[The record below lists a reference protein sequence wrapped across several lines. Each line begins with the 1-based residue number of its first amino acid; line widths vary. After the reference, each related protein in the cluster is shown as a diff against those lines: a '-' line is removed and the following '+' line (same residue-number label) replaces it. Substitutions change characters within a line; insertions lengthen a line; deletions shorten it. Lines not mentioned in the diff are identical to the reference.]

1 MHTSILR
8 ECVYVGRQPE
18 FRSSVTKLSST
29 PAGAPA
35 LTDESSLTK
44 LSIRGD
50 LAGNALGVEF
60 TRAIRRDGVL
70 IAGIRPDE
78 WLLLGDAADVSALLA
93 TTELD
98 ASVNRIDITHSRLC
112 LRLTGVRSASALE
125 KVCSLDFNDMM
136 FPDGATG
143 SASVAKVSS
152 DLIRDDINDE
162 PSYLI
167 LADRSFGQYLYDAIH
182 DATTEFS
189 NAPT

>member
-1 MHTSILR
+1 
-8 ECVYVGRQPE
+8 VADQPQ
-18 FRSSVTKLSST
+18 FRSSVTNPVAT

-44 LSIRGD
+44 VSVRARVG
-50 LAGNALGVEF
+50 ASPLGVDF
-60 TRAIRRDGVL
+60 TRTDRRDGVL

-78 WLLLGDAADVSALLA
+78 WLLLGAGAGVEALLA
-93 TTELD
+93 GTEFD
-98 ASVNRIDITHSRLC
+98 GSVNRIDVTHSRLC
-112 LRLTGVRSASALE
+112 LRLSGVCSASALE
-125 KVCSLDFNDMM
+125 KVCSLDFDDTM

-152 DLIRDDINDE
+152 DLIRDDQDGE

-182 DATTEFS
+182 DTTTEFS
-189 NAPT
+189 SAWPSS

>member
-1 MHTSILR
+1 MV
-8 ECVYVGRQPE
+8 EQAE
-18 FRSSVTKLSST
+18 FQSSVTTLRLT

-35 LTDESSLTK
+35 LSDESSLIK

-50 LAGNALGVEF
+50 LAGDALGVDF

-78 WLLLGDAADVSALLA
+78 WLLLGDASDVASLLA
-93 TTELD
+93 TAEFAL
-98 ASVNRIDITHSRLC
+98 SVSQIDITHSRLC
-112 LRLTGVRSASALE
+112 LRLSGVRSASALE
-125 KVCSLDFNDMM
+125 KVCSLDFDDMM

-143 SASVAKVSS
+143 SASVAKVGS
-152 DLIRDDINDE
+152 DLVRDDVNDE

-182 DATTEFS
+182 DATTEFAS
-189 NAPT
+189 IAPKR

>member
-1 MHTSILR
+1 MA
-8 ECVYVGRQPE
+8 EPE
-18 FRSSVTKLSST
+18 FRSSVTKLAAT
-29 PAGAPA
+29 PTGAPT

-44 LSIRGD
+44 VSVRAQVGTSL
-50 LAGNALGVEF
+50 LGVDF
-60 TRAIRRDGVL
+60 TRTARRDGVL

-78 WLLLGDAADVSALLA
+78 WLLLGNAADVEALLA
-93 TTELD
+93 GTEFD
-98 ASVNRIDITHSRLC
+98 SSVNQIDITHSRLC
-112 LRLTGVRSASALE
+112 LRLSGVRSASALE
-125 KVCSLDFNDMM
+125 KVCSLDFDDMM

-189 NAPT
+189 SLT

>member
-1 MHTSILR
+1 MADR
-8 ECVYVGRQPE
+8 PQ
-18 FRSSVTKLSST
+18 FRSSVTKLAAT

-44 LSIRGD
+44 VSVRAQVGASLF
-50 LAGNALGVEF
+50 GVDF
-60 TRAIRRDGVL
+60 ARAVRRDGVL

-78 WLLLGDAADVSALLA
+78 WLLLGDAAEVEALVVGAGLDV
-93 TTELD
+93 
-98 ASVNRIDITHSRLC
+98 SVNRIDITHSRMC
-112 LRLTGVRSASALE
+112 LRLTGVRCASALE
-125 KVCSLDFNDMM
+125 KVCSLDFDDMM

-152 DLIRDDINDE
+152 DLVRDDVGDE

-167 LADRSFGQYLYDAIH
+167 LADRSFGQYLYDAVH

-189 NAPT
+189 TSRS

>member
-1 MHTSILR
+1 MA
-8 ECVYVGRQPE
+8 EPE
-18 FRSSVTKLSST
+18 FRSSVTKLAAT
-29 PAGAPA
+29 PVGAPA

-44 LSIRGD
+44 VSVRAQVG
-50 LAGNALGVEF
+50 ASPLGVDF
-60 TRAIRRDGVL
+60 TRAATRDGVL

-78 WLLLGDAADVSALLA
+78 WLLLGNAADVEALSAVAEFDL
-93 TTELD
+93 
-98 ASVNRIDITHSRLC
+98 SVNQIDITHSRLC

-125 KVCSLDFNDMM
+125 KVCSLDFDDMM

-167 LADRSFGQYLYDAIH
+167 LADRSFGQYLYDAVH

-189 NAPT
+189 SLT

>member
-8 ECVYVGRQPE
+8 GCVYVGRQPE
-18 FRSSVTKLSST
+18 FRSSVTKLAAT
-29 PAGAPA
+29 PTGAPA
-35 LTDESSLTK
+35 ISDESSLTK
-44 LSIRGD
+44 VSVRAQVG
-50 LAGNALGVEF
+50 ASPLGVDF
-60 TRAIRRDGVL
+60 TRTSRRGGVL

-78 WLLLGDAADVSALLA
+78 WLLLGNAADVESLLA
-93 TTELD
+93 AEEF
-98 ASVNRIDITHSRLC
+98 ASSVNQVDITHSRMC

-152 DLIRDDINDE
+152 DLVRDDINDE

-182 DATTEFS
+182 DATTEFAS
-189 NAPT
+189 ITP